1 MKTTMLIVAM
11 MLSGCATCE
20 RHPVYCSAGVGIL
33 ATSVALSVHH
43 ADDRSQDGLNFP
55 EHRR

>member
-1 MKTTMLIVAM
+1 MKTTMLIVALT
-11 MLSGCATCE
+11 LSGCATCE

-33 ATSVALSVHH
+33 ATSVALSVRRG
-43 ADDRSQDGLNFP
+43 DDRSQDGLNFP